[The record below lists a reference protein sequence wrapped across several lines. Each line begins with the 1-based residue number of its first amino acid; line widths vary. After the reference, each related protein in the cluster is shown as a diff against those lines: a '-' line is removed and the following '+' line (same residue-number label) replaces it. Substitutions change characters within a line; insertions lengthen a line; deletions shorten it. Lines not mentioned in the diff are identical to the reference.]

1 MICDIEMPP
10 IDLKVSPEEEAF
22 PLVGLVGA
30 LACNYFS
37 IFKAFYV
44 TAYTDA
50 RALELMLSVIFFPHN
65 SYCIHLD
72 SKVS

>member
-37 IFKAFYV
+37 IL
-44 TAYTDA
+44 
-50 RALELMLSVIFFPHN
+50 RRSM
-65 SYCIHLD
+65 
-72 SKVS
+72 